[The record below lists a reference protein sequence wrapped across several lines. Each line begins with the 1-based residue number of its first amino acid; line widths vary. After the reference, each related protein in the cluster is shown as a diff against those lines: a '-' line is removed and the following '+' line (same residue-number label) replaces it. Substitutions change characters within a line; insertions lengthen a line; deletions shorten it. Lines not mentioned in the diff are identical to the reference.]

1 MITHAHYYHTYTRR
15 KSAFKL
21 NASQL
26 TDTLTTVQYNAR
38 IKKPLMKTPVSNA
51 GIKAVKVIM
60 SPPD

>member
-38 IKKPLMKTPVSNA
+38 IKKPLMKTPV
-51 GIKAVKVIM
+51 
-60 SPPD
+60 